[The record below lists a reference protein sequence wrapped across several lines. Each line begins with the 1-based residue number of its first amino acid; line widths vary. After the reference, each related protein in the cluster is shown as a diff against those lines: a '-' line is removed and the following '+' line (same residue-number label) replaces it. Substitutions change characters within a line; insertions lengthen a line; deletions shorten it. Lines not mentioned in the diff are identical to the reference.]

1 MHAVVLLIYT
11 YLPLSNLW
19 ESFVNLFLKILKF
32 FQTKL
37 FKIFSKK
44 MPKHVPQKIE
54 LISLY
59 AEKRYMHDH

>member
-11 YLPLSNLW
+11 YLPLSSLW
-19 ESFVNLFLKILKF
+19 ESFVKLFLKILRF

-37 FKIFSKK
+37 FKIFSKT
-44 MPKHVPQKIE
+44 MPKHTCATKDE

-59 AEKRYMHDH
+59 AEKRYTHD